1 MLTASHSA
9 GGWKGGDGI
18 RIFVFNPLKEALSVP
33 IPTEQSWEL
42 RVPRKEK
49 GPRRNTRTAAK
60 SGFLRA
66 SQQRET
72 KAWLSRGGAG
82 GDRTNPVPG
91 APSYCPATLRP
102 VRSRRRTAR
111 GCCIGG
117 VRATSGTKVVLLG
130 VVPRPPNGLE
140 KLSGGDDGTGRKKSD
155 VFSRLSIA
163 CFPRDSQ
170 LAKDGELIATVLGT
184 LQQGGHKE
192 GDSNEGHP
200 PLCNA

>member
-9 GGWKGGDGI
+9 GGGDGI
-18 RIFVFNPLKEALSVP
+18 RIFVFNPLEEALSVP

-42 RVPRKEK
+42 RMCRKEK
-49 GPRRNTRTAAK
+49 GPRRNAHTAAK

-82 GDRTNPVPG
+82 GDRISPVPG
-91 APSYCPATLRP
+91 APSYCPAALRP

-111 GCCIGG
+111 GCCIRG
-117 VRATSGTKVVLLG
+117 VRAASGTKTVLLG
-130 VVPRPPNGLE
+130 GVTGPPDGLE
-140 KLSGGDDGTGRKKSD
+140 KLSDGEDGIGRKKSD
-155 VFSRLSIA
+155 IFGRLSIA
-163 CFPRDSQ
+163 SFPQDSQ
-170 LAKDGELIATVLGT
+170 LAEDGELIATVLRP

-192 GDSNEGHP
+192 GDTNARHP